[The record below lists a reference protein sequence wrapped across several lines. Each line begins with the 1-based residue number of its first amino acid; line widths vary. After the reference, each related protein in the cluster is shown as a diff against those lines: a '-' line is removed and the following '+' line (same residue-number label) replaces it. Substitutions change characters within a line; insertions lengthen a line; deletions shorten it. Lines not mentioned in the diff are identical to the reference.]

1 MNAILGQKKGQT
13 SKFLSDGTR
22 IPVTLVEVMGNPVVM
37 VKTQPQDGY
46 WAVQLGYGMKKKPT
60 KAIAGHIKGAKLDKA
75 PRFFREVRFTN
86 DSNADTMP
94 KVGDVISAES
104 VVKAGDR
111 IDVVGVSKGKGF
123 AGGVKRYH
131 FRGGPAT
138 HGQSDRHR
146 APGSI
151 GSGTTPGRV
160 YKGKR
165 MAGKMG
171 NDTVTVRNLVVVA
184 VEGTTVWVKG
194 LIPGTRNALV
204 MLEVKGDA
212 KKFVPIYK
220 DEAVI
225 ANEVKQSQE
234 EVKEEVKSEPAD
246 AEAIVDK
253 KEEVK

>member
-111 IDVVGVSKGKGF
+111 IDVVGDSKGKGF

-171 NDTVTVRNLVVVA
+171 NDMVTLKNLEVVKV
-184 VEGTTVWVKG
+184 GKDFVWVKG
-194 LIPGTRNALV
+194 VVPGPIGAVVVLSPTGKKN
-204 MLEVKGDA
+204 
-212 KKFVPIYK
+212 KKFVEVLK
-220 DEAVI
+220 TAEEQAVI
-225 ANEVKQSQE
+225 DAETVRIA
-234 EVKEEVKSEPAD
+234 KEEAEIAAQAA
-246 AEAIVDK
+246 AEA
-253 KEEVK
+253 